1 MAIVEGQI
9 LTPEK
14 KSLLVDE
21 INQELNSAN
30 QALKKGT
37 TKIANTTLIE
47 TSKKAL
53 QSILND
59 LFSKK
64 GVITPDE
71 TNKALEAIN
80 QSKKARL
87 QSDFYGSI
95 KKSTIIVIGAIAV
108 IVGIY
113 FYTKNKEK

>member
-1 MAIVEGQI
+1 MAVLEGQI

-21 INQELNSAN
+21 INQELNSVN
-30 QALKKGT
+30 QALKKGGA
-37 TKIANTTLIE
+37 KLANSSLVQ
-47 TSKKAL
+47 TSKNVL

-87 QSDFYGSI
+87 QSDFYSSI
-95 KKSTIIVIGAIAV
+95 KTSTIILVGLVGVAI
-108 IVGIY
+108 GIY
-113 FYTKNKEK
+113 FYTKNKSK

>member
-21 INQELNSAN
+21 INQELNSVN
-30 QALKKGT
+30 QALKSGGNKL
-37 TKIANTTLIE
+37 ANTSLVQ
-47 TSKKAL
+47 TSKSVL

-95 KKSTIIVIGAIAV
+95 KNSTIVIIGFIGVAI
-108 IVGIY
+108 GIY
-113 FYTKNKEK
+113 YYTKNKSK